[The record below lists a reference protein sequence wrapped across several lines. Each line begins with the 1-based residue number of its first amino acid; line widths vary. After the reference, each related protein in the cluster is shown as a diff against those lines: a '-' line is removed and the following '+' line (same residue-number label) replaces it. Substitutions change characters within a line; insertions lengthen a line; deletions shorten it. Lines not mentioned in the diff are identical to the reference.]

1 MLHGDFSVTKKK
13 TLVRQ
18 LSDAVKLAVDATQGI
33 TDIVESMHHRIGA
46 GPSLLGKPLQ
56 GVVKAVSA
64 PTYAAIRGITK
75 LVGMSVETFLA
86 QLEQLLPKTGI
97 ERGKTL
103 AAINGVLG
111 DYLAESK
118 SSLAMDMRFCSNG
131 QDLSTDVE
139 GLQQTFTTGNR
150 LLILLHGSSL
160 DEGCWQRKGYNYGS
174 ALAQTCDF
182 VPIYLRYNSGL
193 HISENGHLF
202 TVLLEE
208 LVRKWPRPVEDII
221 LLGHSMGGLVARSAC
236 HYAEAMNA
244 AWRPQLS
251 KLITLGAPHHG
262 APLERGGNSLE
273 TILGMHSYS
282 KPLEKLGRIRSA
294 GVTDL
299 RFGNVLD
306 EHWQGRDRF
315 ARSQDPR
322 TQLSLPAQVQC
333 YAVAASIANKKTKGR
348 QPGDG
353 LVTIRSA
360 LGLHD
365 TPELSLEFPLN
376 HQLVVYRTSHLD
388 LLSNPLVYQQ
398 LVQWCGVRGQE
409 Y

>member
-1 MLHGDFSVTKKK
+1 MLREDFLVTKKK

-75 LVGMSVETFLA
+75 LVGMSIETFLA
-86 QLEQLLPKTGI
+86 QLEQLLPKNGI
-97 ERGKTL
+97 ERGTMI

-118 SSLAMDMRFCSNG
+118 SSLAMEMRLCSNG
-131 QDLSTDVE
+131 LDLSINKDY
-139 GLQQTFTTGNR
+139 LQQTFTTGNC

-174 ALAQTCDF
+174 TLAQACDL

-193 HISENGHLF
+193 HISENGQLF
-202 TVLLEE
+202 ALLLED
-208 LVRKWPRPVEDII
+208 LVRQWPRPVENII

-236 HYAEAMNA
+236 HYAEGMNA
-244 AWRPQLS
+244 AWRSQLS

-262 APLERGGNSLE
+262 SPLERGGNSFE
-273 TILGMHSYS
+273 TILGLHAYS

-315 ARSQDPR
+315 ARSHDPR
-322 TQLSLPAQVQC
+322 TTLNLPAKVEC

-353 LVTIRSA
+353 LVPIRSA
-360 LGLHD
+360 LGLHEAA
-365 TPELSLEFPLN
+365 ELSLDFPLD
-376 HQLVVYRTSHLD
+376 HQLVVYRTAHLD
-388 LLSNPLVYQQ
+388 LLSNPQVYQH
-398 LVQWCGVRGQE
+398 LAQWCGAGRQKN
-409 Y
+409 

>member
-1 MLHGDFSVTKKK
+1 MLREDLSVTHKK
-13 TLVRQ
+13 TLIRQ

-33 TDIVESMHHRIGA
+33 TDIVESIHHKIGA
-46 GPSLLGKPLQ
+46 GPKLLGKPLE

-75 LVGMSVETFLA
+75 LVGMSVETVLA
-86 QLEQLLPKTGI
+86 QLEQLLPKNGI
-97 ERGKTL
+97 ERGPML

-118 SSLAMDMRFCSNG
+118 SSLAIDMRFCTNG
-131 QDLSTDVE
+131 QDLNINAED
-139 GLQQTFTTGNR
+139 LKQTFTTGNR

-160 DEGCWQRKGYNYGS
+160 DEGCWQRKGYHYGS
-174 ALAQTCDF
+174 TLAQDCDL

-193 HISENGHLF
+193 HISLNGQLF
-202 TVLLEE
+202 AALLDD
-208 LVRKWPRPVEDII
+208 LVRLWPRPIEEII

-236 HYAEAMNA
+236 HYAEATHA
-244 AWRPQLS
+244 SWRRQLS

-262 APLERGGNSLE
+262 APLERGGNSFE
-273 TILGMHSYS
+273 TILGLHAYS

-306 EHWQGRDRF
+306 DHWQGRDRF
-315 ARSQDPR
+315 ARGHDPR
-322 TQLSLPAQVQC
+322 TVLTLPAGVQC
-333 YAVAASIANKKTKGR
+333 YVVAASIANKKTKGR

-353 LVTIRSA
+353 LVTIKSA
-360 LGLHD
+360 LGLHE
-365 TPELSLEFPLN
+365 TPELSLDVPLD
-376 HQLVVYRTSHLD
+376 HQFVVYRTSHLD
-388 LLSNPLVYQQ
+388 LLSNPQVYQK
-398 LVQWCGVRGQE
+398 LVQWCGTGRQKN
-409 Y
+409 